1 MALLEYKKQS
11 RCSDEKNDG
20 EDENADLAAADASAA
35 TVEAIL
41 ALENLVPAY
50 STLISLFA
58 HDLLVQKCSLQKHR

>member
-1 MALLEYKKQS
+1 MVLLEYKKQS

-58 HDLLVQKCSLQKHR
+58 HDSLVQKCSLQKHR